1 MRPARAQNYEES
13 TMIKKCLSLIFFLA
27 WPALGLLAGQEKA
40 APNTILGGGKAT
52 QVGVVVKD
60 IEKSAKAYAEIL
72 GVPVPAWELTDPVEK
87 AHTLY
92 LGKSSPA
99 RAKLA
104 FIQLPNIVVE
114 LIEPVSGPSTWQD
127 FLETKGEG
135 VHHLAFEVKDMDR
148 RLAELKAKGLSLIQR
163 GDYIGGRYCYVDA
176 TAQLGLI
183 LELLENF

>member
-1 MRPARAQNYEES
+1 
-13 TMIKKCLSLIFFLA
+13 MIKKCLSLMFLLA
-27 WPALGLLAGQEKA
+27 LPVLGLLAGQKNA
-40 APNTILGGGKAT
+40 APNAILGGGNVT
-52 QVGVVVKD
+52 QIGVVVKD

-72 GVPVPAWELTDPVEK
+72 GVPVPVWELTDPVEK

-92 LGKSSPA
+92 LGRSSSA

-104 FIQLPNIVVE
+104 FIQFPNLVVE
-114 LIEPVSGPSTWQD
+114 LIEPVGGPSTWQN

-135 VHHLAFEVKDMDR
+135 VHHIAFEVKDMDK
-148 RLAELKAKGLSLIQR
+148 RLAELKAKGVPLIQR
-163 GDYIGGRYCYVDA
+163 GDYTGGRYSYVDA

>member
-1 MRPARAQNYEES
+1 
-13 TMIKKCLSLIFFLA
+13 MIKKSLSLMFFLVL
-27 WPALGLLAGQEKA
+27 PVLGLLGGQEKTA
-40 APNTILGGGKAT
+40 HNAILGGGKVT
-52 QVGVVVKD
+52 QIGVVVKD

-87 AHTLY
+87 AHTFY
-92 LGKSSPA
+92 HGQSSSA

-114 LIEPVSGPSTWQD
+114 LIEPVGGPSTWQN

-135 VHHLAFEVKDMDR
+135 VHHIAFEVKNMDK
-148 RLAELKAKGLSLIQR
+148 RLAELKAKGVPLIQR
-163 GDYIGGRYCYVDA
+163 GDYTGGRYSYVDA

>member
-1 MRPARAQNYEES
+1 MTRKY
-13 TMIKKCLSLIFFLA
+13 LSLIL
-27 WPALGLLAGQEKA
+27 LLALPSISSPGLQEKEA
-40 APNTILGGGKAT
+40 LNQILGGGKVV
-52 QVGVVVKD
+52 QIGVVVKD
-60 IEKSAKAYAEIL
+60 IEKSAGTYAQTL
-72 GVPVPAWELTDPVEK
+72 GVPVPSWELTDPVEK

-92 LGKSSPA
+92 LGRPSPA

-114 LIEPVSGPSTWQD
+114 LIEPVGEPSTWRD

-135 VHHLAFEVKDMDR
+135 VHHIAFEVKDMDK
-148 RLAELKAKGLSLIQR
+148 RLAELKAKGIALIQR
-163 GDYIGGRYCYVDA
+163 GDYPGGRYSYVDA